1 MLDEGFV
8 RFATMNYGS
17 MSLTIIFAKSYSEGY
32 ELIKESYMFSSK
44 KKKKQKE
51 SYMLNL

>member
-8 RFATMNYGS
+8 RFSTMNYGS

-32 ELIKESYMFSSK
+32 ELIKEK
-44 KKKKQKE
+44 KKNKKNHICLT
-51 SYMLNL
+51 YNLSLVL